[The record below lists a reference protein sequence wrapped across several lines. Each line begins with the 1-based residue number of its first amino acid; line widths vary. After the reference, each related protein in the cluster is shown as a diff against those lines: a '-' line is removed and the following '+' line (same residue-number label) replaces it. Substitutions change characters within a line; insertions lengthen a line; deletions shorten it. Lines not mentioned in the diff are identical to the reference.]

1 VAIVAALE
9 ANALFGKQGPLTTVR
24 GVIHC
29 GLALTVVLV
38 GILNFL

>member
-1 VAIVAALE
+1 
-9 ANALFGKQGPLTTVR
+9 LTTVR

-38 GILNFL
+38 AILNYL